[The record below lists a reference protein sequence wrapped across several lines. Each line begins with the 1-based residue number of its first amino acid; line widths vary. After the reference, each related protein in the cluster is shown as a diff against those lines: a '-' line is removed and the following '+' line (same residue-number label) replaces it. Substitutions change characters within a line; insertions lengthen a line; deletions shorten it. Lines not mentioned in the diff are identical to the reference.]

1 MKILLRIYNK
11 NLVPAD
17 DDAREKLDTFIDGAF
32 YSCDIKNM
40 DTRTVKQN
48 SALHLWCTKIARL
61 LNANNL
67 YMKGVFG
74 NDIEWSM
81 DLVKTQIVKA
91 TIKKVFDL
99 DTTTKLSRKQ
109 IDSLIDYVTVA
120 FASKDIEIPEFPNR
134 ELWIEEIN
142 KKEEK

>member
-1 MKILLRIYNK
+1 
-11 NLVPAD
+11 
-17 DDAREKLDTFIDGAF
+17 
-32 YSCDIKNM
+32 
-40 DTRTVKQN
+40 
-48 SALHLWCTKIARL
+48 
-61 LNANNL
+61 
-67 YMKGVFG
+67 
-74 NDIEWSM
+74 M

>member
-74 NDIEWSM
+74 NDIE
-81 DLVKTQIVKA
+81 
-91 TIKKVFDL
+91 
-99 DTTTKLSRKQ
+99 
-109 IDSLIDYVTVA
+109 
-120 FASKDIEIPEFPNR
+120 
-134 ELWIEEIN
+134 
-142 KKEEK
+142 